1 MEKQQQVARMNLGN
15 ARMRIDQRKLGHGS
29 EGRKWTAG

>member
-1 MEKQQQVARMNLGN
+1 MNLGN

>member
-29 EGRKWTAG
+29 EGRK